1 MVEILGELTWR
12 LDGGILASVF
22 RFRRDFLVGLRESL
36 ATFGTESC
44 GNSCRDFA
52 GEAPTKL
59 FRLAITPTDTIPLV
73 SCANVGLSVK
83 QD

>member
-1 MVEILGELTWR
+1 MVEILGGLTWR
-12 LDGGILASVF
+12 LDGGLLASVF

-59 FRLAITPTDTIPLV
+59 FRLAIGPRTRLPWFP
-73 SCANVGLSVK
+73 CANIGLYDD